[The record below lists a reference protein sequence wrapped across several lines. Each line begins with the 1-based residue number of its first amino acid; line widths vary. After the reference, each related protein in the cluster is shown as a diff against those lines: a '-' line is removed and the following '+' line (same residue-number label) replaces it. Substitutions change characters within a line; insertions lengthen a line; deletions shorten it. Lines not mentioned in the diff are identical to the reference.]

1 VSHAADLF
9 RLSRQVHEDGV
20 RGERG
25 YLLHHPHC
33 RRRQRF
39 LLWLRPAGGEGHP
52 RQGNWFAQHSA
63 GVMADLEALARS
75 RASRSHSLSYPIR
88 NGQVGAPGVYCRVQ
102 LLGFFFATLLMIDLG
117 WSELFQVENW
127 HNPYSIFFPILF
139 LPFRSI
145 ILSSCWHW
153 IMTHYIM

>member
-25 YLLHHPHC
+25 ALLHHPHC

-39 LLWLRPAGGEGHP
+39 LLRLRPAGGEGHP

-75 RASRSHSLSYPIR
+75 RASSSHSLSYPIR
-88 NGQVGAPGVYCRVQ
+88 NGQVCTAGVYCRVQ
-102 LLGFFFATLLMIDLG
+102 LLVFFRDLT
-117 WSELFQVENW
+117 
-127 HNPYSIFFPILF
+127 YD
-139 LPFRSI
+139 
-145 ILSSCWHW
+145 
-153 IMTHYIM
+153 